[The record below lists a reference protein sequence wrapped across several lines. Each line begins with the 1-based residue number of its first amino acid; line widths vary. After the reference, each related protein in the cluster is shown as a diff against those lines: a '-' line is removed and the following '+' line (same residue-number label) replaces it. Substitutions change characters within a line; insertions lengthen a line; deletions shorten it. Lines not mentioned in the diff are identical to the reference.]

1 MEYPLLDN
9 TDLPLV
15 LLGGTLCNA
24 RLWQPVIERLNVA
37 AVSCITLTGA
47 ESAPQASRRLL
58 E

>member
-24 RLWQPVIERLNVA
+24 RLWQPLIEWLIIS
-37 AVSCITLTGA
+37 AVL
-47 ESAPQASRRLL
+47 
-58 E
+58 